1 MNTKLDFE
9 NNEQILTDIVEK
21 GELPRYFYK
30 YTSLDSLKLI
40 LKNSTLKFS
49 KPSEFNDPFDCN
61 ITIDTVNTIE
71 EIESYIDSLQQNHKL
86 TINEINSLRQIFN
99 NPKELYAITNKS
111 VKDAKECFGVTC
123 FSKIE
128 KNLIMWAHYADNHKG
143 VCLKFDILADT
154 DFFMTPFPITYKVD
168 YPKYNYIN
176 NRDGLGKFLLETKSK
191 DWDYEEEIRVMKRGS
206 GLYEFKKDSLIE
218 ITFGVR
224 TIEREKD
231 EIIKI
236 AQDNDFKYNSFKIC
250 NISES
255 KFELGINKLK

>member
-99 NPKELYAITNKS
+99 
-111 VKDAKECFGVTC
+111 
-123 FSKIE
+123 
-128 KNLIMWAHYADNHKG
+128 
-143 VCLKFDILADT
+143 
-154 DFFMTPFPITYKVD
+154 
-168 YPKYNYIN
+168 
-176 NRDGLGKFLLETKSK
+176 
-191 DWDYEEEIRVMKRGS
+191 
-206 GLYEFKKDSLIE
+206 
-218 ITFGVR
+218 
-224 TIEREKD
+224 
-231 EIIKI
+231 
-236 AQDNDFKYNSFKIC
+236 
-250 NISES
+250 
-255 KFELGINKLK
+255 